1 MGVDYSGI
9 GGIGIE
15 LTDDMKEMIS
25 DKYYSVNNIDEDDD
39 DYENIYFSEILDDS
53 GLEYSE
59 AGSEGYGGEGR
70 YYLLVDGNTLLEVQN
85 NTDEFIKNLKNVG
98 IEITIE
104 DLQVISDL
112 HIY

>member
-1 MGVDYSGI
+1 MGVDYCSI

-15 LTDDMKEMIS
+15 ITDDMK
-25 DKYYSVNNIDEDDD
+25 DKLSEDYYLKNEIDEDDD
-39 DYENIYFSEILDDS
+39 DYEEIWFTEILDDS

-85 NTDEFIKNLKNVG
+85 NTDEFIKNLKNIG
-98 IEITIE
+98 IIITIE

>member
-1 MGVDYSGI
+1 MGVDYSSV

-15 LTDDMKEMIS
+15 IDDEIKNMITDRYCTENGIEEDS
-25 DKYYSVNNIDEDDD
+25 DEYDEL
-39 DYENIYFSEILDDS
+39 YFSEILDE
-53 GLEYSE
+53 LEIDYSE
-59 AGSEGYGGEGR
+59 GGSGCYGGDSS

-85 NTDEFIKNLKNVG
+85 NTDEFIKNLKNIG
-98 IEITIE
+98 IEITVE

>member
-1 MGVDYSGI
+1 MGVDYCGI
-9 GGIGIE
+9 GGIGIKI
-15 LTDDMKEMIS
+15 TDDMKDIIS
-25 DKYYSVNNIDEDDD
+25 LKYYSINNIDEDDD
-39 DYENIYFSEILDDS
+39 DYEEIYFSEILDDY

-70 YYLLVDGNTLLEVQN
+70 YYLLVEGNTLLEVQN
-85 NTDEFIKNLKNVG
+85 NTDDFIKSLKDVG
-98 IEITIE
+98 IKITVE